1 MVLLNLVLWP
11 LPLQAG
17 CSLNEDTVDFLISY
31 VSLELAKI
39 MNHLLVASRNAT
51 ETQDQIFQQLGQIN
65 FIHFYTHCWELMKSL
80 GTDGS

>member
-1 MVLLNLVLWP
+1 VAITLASLL
-11 LPLQAG
+11 Q
-17 CSLNEDTVDFLISY
+17 LNEDTVDFLMSY

-51 ETQDQIFQQLGQIN
+51 GTQDQIFQQLGQIN

-80 GTDGS
+80 GSHGS